1 MGLIAWLDLE
11 LPDVAAYIISDII
24 GSVIYLFLRQSTSL
38 AMVAAIFISFHLFL
52 AWLVVTADRKGLS
65 LSIVATIFTHLACVV
80 IVFLCSSLV
89 DALSPAGGL
98 IPIYFFFALRPVR
111 YALGLAIPALA
122 VFERAWLFSES
133 KGKKEVPVT
142 AKSLAIAADKQAA
155 ASAATTEDY
164 QAWLSYVAKRNPSSV
179 KRGMTL
185 KDEYE
190 EWMVTRM
197 KNRRTVS

>member
-1 MGLIAWLDLE
+1 MARRYRRSQRPLPFNRRDDLHSSC
-11 LPDVAAYIISDII
+11 LRRDRIPLLLVGRRAFTDGRIDSD
-24 GSVIYLFLRQSTSL
+24 LLLLCSTS
-38 AMVAAIFISFHLFL
+38 
-52 AWLVVTADRKGLS
+52 R
-65 LSIVATIFTHLACVV
+65 SIR
-80 IVFLCSSLV
+80 SWS
-89 DALSPAGGL
+89 
-98 IPIYFFFALRPVR
+98 R
-111 YALGLAIPALA
+111 IPALA

-164 QAWLSYVAKRNPSSV
+164 QAWLSYVAKRNPSKV